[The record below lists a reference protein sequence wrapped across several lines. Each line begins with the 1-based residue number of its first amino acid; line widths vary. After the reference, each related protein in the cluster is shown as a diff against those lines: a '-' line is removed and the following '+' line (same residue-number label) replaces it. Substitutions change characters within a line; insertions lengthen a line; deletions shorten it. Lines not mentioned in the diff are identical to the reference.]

1 MLEQRRQWM
10 RLRTNERTNERTSE
24 TASSSRFSSRAAI
37 RRSVPS
43 LSLSLSLSPR
53 LPPSFRRCIIPSLL
67 LPFPYLAVHG
77 ALSLGFSAILLSAA
91 GLIVRETV
99 SFLFFLPPAR
109 PPARPPSPPPPPPP
123 RLRLP
128 RGRTIARN
136 AIDIQRDFTRQQ
148 VRPLAAFYS
157 GVLASSAVNGMRML
171 GNADGK
177 SFFEAL
183 RKGGGYP
190 SKVEICRFG
199 HSTARC
205 AKMLHRHPIALP
217 SD

>member
-1 MLEQRRQWM
+1 MDAPANE
-10 RLRTNERTNERTSE
+10 RTNERTNERDSILL
-24 TASSSRFSSRAAI
+24 AFLLSRRHPPL
-37 RRSVPS
+37 RSLS

-109 PPARPPSPPPPPPP
+109 PPSPPPPPPP
-123 RLRLP
+123 CLRLP

-157 GVLASSAVNGMRML
+157 GVLASSAVNGTRML